1 MFTPNTLLTMKLSLL
16 PAFALSSAAAFA
28 PVKINPQQSTTTV
41 LFSGAVVSGHDIR
54 GARSTFAPGHFETI
68 GSKSSAG
75 RSPTDGESVRE
86 ARATYAP
93 FDIESGRVGQL
104 GEIGFDSGGQYRRQY
119 TPASG
124 TYVQPHI
131 SEEFVPHSSTGAG
144 AHYPVAVS
152 SSSST
157 GPAKSYAP
165 GSWKK

>member
-1 MFTPNTLLTMKLSLL
+1 MKLSLL
-16 PAFALSSAAAFA
+16 PAFTLSSVAAFA
-28 PVKINPQQSTTTV
+28 PVKINTQQSTTTV
-41 LFSGAVVSGHDIR
+41 LSGAVSGHDIR

-93 FDIESGRVGQL
+93 FDIENGRVGQL

-144 AHYPVAVS
+144 AHYPVAAS